1 MSTNATAGYF
11 ASIWCKGQVP
21 EVVAGDNVGA
31 ELLGSSREDVAGG
44 AEGFAVVVAHKP
56 RVVEGASDER
66 ESVEGVGWFHGL
78 AMRCLPVKVGFED
91 ALAAATLRSARTRD

>member
-1 MSTNATAGYF
+1 MSTNTTAGYL
-11 ASIWCKGQVP
+11 ASIWCEGQAQ
-21 EVVAGDNVGA
+21 EVVAGDNVEA

-44 AEGFAVVVAHKP
+44 AEGFAVVVVHKP
-56 RVVEGASDER
+56 RVVEEAFDER